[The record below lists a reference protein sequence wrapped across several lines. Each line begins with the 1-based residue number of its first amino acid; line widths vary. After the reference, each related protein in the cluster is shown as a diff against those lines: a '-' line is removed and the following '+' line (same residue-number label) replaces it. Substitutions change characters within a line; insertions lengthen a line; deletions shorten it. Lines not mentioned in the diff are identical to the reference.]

1 MKTDLNGRTALVTGG
16 SKGYGAGIAEALK
29 ERGAKVWITGRD
41 EASLSATAKRLDVR
55 SVRADVT
62 SPEDWDRLFE
72 EVLGKENRLDILVNN
87 AGSGGHIVPVSQMS
101 DKEIIEGIAT
111 NLTGPLLG
119 CRRAAKVMGTQR
131 SGTIINYEIG

>member
-1 MKTDLNGRTALVTGG
+1 MKTDLNGRTAIVTGG
-16 SKGYGAGIAEALK
+16 SKGYGAGIAEVLK

-41 EASLSATAKRLDVR
+41 EASLSATAKRLGVR
-55 SVRADVT
+55 SVRAEVT

-72 EVLGKENRLDILVNN
+72 EVLGESKSLDILVNN
-87 AGSGGHIVPVSQMS
+87 AGAGGRIAPVSEMTDGDILQS
-101 DKEIIEGIAT
+101 IAV
-111 NLTGPLLG
+111 NLTGALLG